1 MPVPAITE
9 IPSRARP
16 GVENVRR
23 RAIVFR
29 TRAFNPCDHRYGH
42 TRSSVLKRIARIIC
56 PELITALV
64 LIGVLAAFV
73 QTRTAAHVAEQR
85 SIALT
90 GLAGSVRSGA
100 ALAHSIW
107 IADGAEATQISM
119 GDGQTVEIDLVT
131 GYPLANERGIYPLIP
146 RLGGFDVEVNAAGD
160 TFTYSVAGAPSAQC
174 KLTYRTGGA
183 RGAPPIVTVINSTN
197 GGDCG

>member
-1 MPVPAITE
+1 M
-9 IPSRARP
+9 
-16 GVENVRR
+16 N
-23 RAIVFR
+23 
-29 TRAFNPCDHRYGH
+29 
-42 TRSSVLKRIARIIC
+42 RIATIIC
-56 PELITALV
+56 PELIAALV

-73 QTRTAAHVAEQR
+73 QARSAAHVAEQR
-85 SIALT
+85 SIALA

-107 IADGAEATQISM
+107 VADGAEAEQIALR
-119 GDGQTVEIDLVT
+119 DGLTVEIDLVS
-131 GYPLANERGIYPLIP
+131 GYPLANERGIYPLVP

-160 TFTYSVAGAPSAQC
+160 TFIYSVAGVSAAQC

-183 RGAPPIVTVINSTN
+183 PGAPPIVTVINSNN

>member
-1 MPVPAITE
+1 MALNRFT
-9 IPSRARP
+9 
-16 GVENVRR
+16 
-23 RAIVFR
+23 
-29 TRAFNPCDHRYGH
+29 T
-42 TRSSVLKRIARIIC
+42 IIC

-73 QTRTAAHVAEQR
+73 QARSAAHVAEQR
-85 SIALT
+85 SIALA

-107 IADGAEATQISM
+107 IANGAAATEISM

-131 GYPLANERGIYPLIP
+131 GYPLANERGIHPLIP
-146 RLGGFDVEVNAAGD
+146 RLGGFDVEVDAAGE
-160 TFTYSVAGAPSAQC
+160 TFTYSLAGVPAAEC
-174 KLTYRTGGA
+174 KLTYRTGDA
-183 RGAPPIVTVINSTN
+183 RGAPPIVTVINSDN

>member
-1 MPVPAITE
+1 MRIAT
-9 IPSRARP
+9 
-16 GVENVRR
+16 
-23 RAIVFR
+23 
-29 TRAFNPCDHRYGH
+29 
-42 TRSSVLKRIARIIC
+42 LKRIATIIC
-56 PELITALV
+56 PELVTALV

-73 QTRTAAHVAEQR
+73 QTRSAAHVEEQR
-85 SIALT
+85 SLALA

-107 IADGAEATQISM
+107 ISAGAGASKISL
-119 GDGQTVEIDLVT
+119 GDGQTVEIDLLT

-160 TFTYSVAGAPSAQC
+160 TFTYSVAGVPAEQC
-174 KLTYRTGGA
+174 KLTYRTGSA
-183 RGAPPIVTVINSTN
+183 RGAPPIVTVINSSN